1 MCEDVAEHYRGPVTS
16 QDTQY
21 SHCITGH
28 AHVGGA
34 ALQKTVPE
42 SGGQVDMVLVFL
54 YVTVN
59 TNFVFLF

>member
-28 AHVGGA
+28 AHGGRGSTA
-34 ALQKTVPE
+34 E
-42 SGGQVDMVLVFL
+42 NSS
-54 YVTVN
+54 
-59 TNFVFLF
+59 